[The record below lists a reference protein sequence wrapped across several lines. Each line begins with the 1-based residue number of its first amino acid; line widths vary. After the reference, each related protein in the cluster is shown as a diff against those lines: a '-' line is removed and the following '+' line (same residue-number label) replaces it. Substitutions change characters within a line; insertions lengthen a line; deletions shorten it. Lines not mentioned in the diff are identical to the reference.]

1 MILSIIE
8 VSGLTKYYGKNR
20 GIVDVSFK
28 VEKGSVFGFIG
39 PNGAGKS
46 TTIRTMLS
54 FMRPSSGTVEI
65 LGLDSI
71 KKGKEIRKHI
81 GYIPAEVNF
90 YDDMKVSGLLK
101 YASRLYGK
109 SNKNKTERLCE
120 IFELEK
126 NKKIHSLST
135 GNKKKLAIV
144 QALIHEP
151 EVLIMDEP
159 SGGLDPIM
167 KTRFYEVIRQEKERG
182 TTIFFSSHILSEVQR
197 VCDRVAIIKEGSI
210 IKIEDVRNLSKTK
223 YKKVKIEFKN
233 IDDAVKFKPDNA
245 TDIKVND
252 IMVEAM
258 FDGNI
263 KEIMKVVIMADP
275 ENVWIEE
282 PDLEEI
288 FMNYYQVI

>member
-1 MILSIIE
+1 LSIISVKE
-8 VSGLTKYYGKNR
+8 LTKYYGKNR
-20 GIVDVSFK
+20 GIIDVSFE
-28 VEKGSVFGFIG
+28 VEKGSIFGFIG

-54 FMRPSSGTVEI
+54 FIRPTSGMVEI
-65 LGLDSI
+65 MGLDSL
-71 KKGKEIRKHI
+71 KNGKEIRKHT

-101 YASRLYGK
+101 YAARLYGK
-109 SNKNKTERLCE
+109 INREKADNLCE

-151 EVLIMDEP
+151 DLLIMDEP
-159 SGGLDPIM
+159 TGGLDPIM
-167 KTRFYEVIRQEKERG
+167 KNRFYEVIREERDRG
-182 TTIFFSSHILSEVQR
+182 ATIFFSSHILSEVQR
-197 VCDRVAIIKEGSI
+197 VCDKVAIIKEGSI
-210 IKIEDVRNLSKTK
+210 IQISDIKNLSKTK
-223 YKKVKIEFKN
+223 YKKVKIEFKTREE
-233 IDDAVKFKPDNA
+233 AEKFQPTESK
-245 TDIKVND
+245 DIVVSD
-252 IMVEAM
+252 VIVEAL

-263 KEIMKVVIMADP
+263 KDIMKMILNADP

-288 FMNYYQVI
+288 FMNYY